1 MTQRKRAEEMTY
13 AEITAMI
20 DFAILEPAWT
30 EETVAGYVRQA
41 VAYECALA
49 AMNPAPLDLTAEIC
63 RGSRTRV
70 GVSCDFPFG
79 QGTPEARLLEAE
91 CYCRTGKV
99 DELDFVARIWQ
110 ITSHN
115 YDAVTGDMRAIAD
128 VCREHGVTSKVI
140 IETDALTLDEVRRA
154 TVCAADAGVD
164 FVKTST
170 GYLKSDHRGGPTPE
184 VIRTMIEAAEGRIKV
199 KASSVI
205 RDKAKVIELV
215 NLGVDRMGIGCTS
228 VPAVL
233 GVTPE
238 RYREVRDEP
247 FGSA

>member
-99 DELDFVARIWQ
+99 DELDFV
-110 ITSHN
+110 
-115 YDAVTGDMRAIAD
+115 
-128 VCREHGVTSKVI
+128 
-140 IETDALTLDEVRRA
+140 
-154 TVCAADAGVD
+154 
-164 FVKTST
+164 KTST
-170 GYLKSDHRGGPTPE
+170 GYLKSDHRVGPTPE